1 MKNVLKYSETQ
12 IKYKHNYFTRDLGEH
27 ENKKQL
33 IKNAIYTAENIQAK
47 AMMIFTKSGFM
58 AKTASAFRPNL
69 PVFTFTFN
77 DSLLKK
83 LTILF

>member
-12 IKYKHNYFTRDLGEH
+12 IKYKHDYFTRDLGVH

-33 IKNAIYTAENIQAK
+33 IKNAIYTAENINAK

-69 PVFTFTFN
+69 PIFTFIFA